1 MTRLSL
7 ETKNKLND
15 IDWLY
20 EQYITK
26 NKYSRIMYQK
36 HNLNKLLG
44 FQFKEEWT
52 ETENMVNAGYSK
64 LYDCGNYKFRL
75 EIDAN

>member
-1 MTRLSL
+1 
-7 ETKNKLND
+7 
-15 IDWLY
+15 
-20 EQYITK
+20 
-26 NKYSRIMYQK
+26 MYQK

-52 ETENMVNAGYSK
+52 ETENMVNVGYNK

>member
-1 MTRLSL
+1 MC
-7 ETKNKLND
+7 
-15 IDWLY
+15 
-20 EQYITK
+20 
-26 NKYSRIMYQK
+26 QK
-36 HNLNKLLG
+36 HKLSKLLG
-44 FQFKEEWT
+44 NQFREEWT